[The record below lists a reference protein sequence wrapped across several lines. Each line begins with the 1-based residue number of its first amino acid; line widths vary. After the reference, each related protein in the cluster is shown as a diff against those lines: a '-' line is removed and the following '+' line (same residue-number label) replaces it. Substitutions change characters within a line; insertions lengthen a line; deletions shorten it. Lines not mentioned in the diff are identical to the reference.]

1 MGLFSSVLGNA
12 DETNSEEIEKE
23 LASLLCEDESV
34 KIAFKIFRDIIT
46 FTNKRLILVD
56 KQGLTGKKKEYESIP
71 YRSISHF
78 SIETNGHFDDD
89 SQLKIFI
96 NNISEPRVIEFKK
109 GDGIIEVQKILAS
122 NI

>member
-12 DETNSEEIEKE
+12 DETDASEIENE
-23 LASLLCEDESV
+23 LDELLCDGENVEV
-34 KIAFKIFRDIIT
+34 AFKIFRDIIT
-46 FTNKRLILVD
+46 FTNKRMLLVD
-56 KQGLTGKKKEYESIP
+56 KQGITGKKKEFESIP

-89 SQLKIFI
+89 SELKIYLS
-96 NNISEPRVIEFKK
+96 NITEPRVIEFKK